1 MRDTIRSSE
10 WLYGRRPVIE
20 VLRAGRRKI
29 HEVVLQQ
36 SKERSEE
43 LDAIERDARALGI
56 QPHRMKRDE
65 LDRLTKDGHHQGAAI
80 RVGAYPYADLEDVLE
95 ALEEE
100 GSGLVL
106 VLDHLE
112 DPQNVGSL
120 MRTAEAAGAK
130 GVLLAEDRA
139 CGVTPAAVRASA
151 GASEHLNV
159 VRVVNIVQA
168 MERLKKA
175 NVWLTGLDMDT
186 QAKPYTEVDFRG
198 KCGIVVGSE
207 GSGISRL
214 ARERCDFMAYLPMHG
229 AVESLNAGVAGGI
242 VLFEALRQ
250 QGGK

>member
-1 MRDTIRSSE
+1 MKDHNRPFE

-43 LDAIERDARALGI
+43 LDAIERAARALGI

-65 LDRLTKDGHHQGAAI
+65 IDRLTKDGHHQGAAI

-120 MRTAEAAGAK
+120 MRSAEAAGAK
-130 GVLLAEDRA
+130 GVVLAEDRA

-175 NVWLTGLDMDT
+175 NVL
-186 QAKPYTEVDFRG
+186 
-198 KCGIVVGSE
+198 SE
-207 GSGISRL
+207 L
-214 ARERCDFMAYLPMHG
+214 LW
-229 AVESLNAGVAGGI
+229 
-242 VLFEALRQ
+242 
-250 QGGK
+250 